1 MIFERKKGKRFGVT
15 SKLFLNESI
24 YMSTS
29 RINTYID
36 SKGYMGPV
44 NCGSISFNKKMSLIK
59 GFSESVERRAIAFG
73 AKSLRTDT
81 DSTYGYDIVT
91 EKISIIPKR
100 VTRYSLSP
108 PYIDTTGSA
117 AHRKP
122 DYSIFKAVTESIEK
136 NAVFLLWY
144 GRLGKRI
151 KPIIESQ
158 YKKFIEHQG
167 YNITFILIDY
177 FLPLKV
183 VVAIADSEKVNLK
196 YKFGVGSSLNI
207 TRAIEKSLAEACLVG
222 SYYELKLYNLK
233 YGIQDREIETLEWN
247 DDVRVQEYIEI
258 LKTLP
263 YSNCSVEESDA
274 AISPSYNLCKEILP
288 NWVENFFVI
297 VLPQYIN
304 KNLIVTKTYSE
315 QLYSHIP
322 QKSYLDL
329 SKEINQKTINISP
342 KTLETI
348 PDCPIL

>member
-1 MIFERKKGKRFGVT
+1 MIFERRKGERFGVT
-15 SKLFLNESI
+15 GKLFLNESI

-44 NCGSISFNKKMSLIK
+44 NCGSISVNKKMSLIK

-73 AKSLRTDT
+73 AKSLRTDP
-81 DSTYGYDIVT
+81 DSTYGYDIVN

-117 AHRKP
+117 AHTNSAH
-122 DYSIFKAVTESIEK
+122 SIFKAVTESIEK

-151 KPIIESQ
+151 ELIIESQ
-158 YKKFIEHQG
+158 YKKFIEQQG

-177 FLPLKV
+177 FLPLKIV
-183 VVAIADSEKVNLK
+183 VVIADSEKASLK
-196 YKFGVGSSLNI
+196 YKFGIGSSLNI
-207 TRAIEKSLAEACLVG
+207 THAIEKSLAEACLVG
-222 SYYELKLYNLK
+222 AYYESKLYNLK
-233 YGIQDREIETLEWN
+233 YGIQDREIDSLDWN

-258 LKTLP
+258 LKALP
-263 YSNCSVEESDA
+263 YSNYSIEESDA
-274 AISPSYNLCKEILP
+274 VISPSYNLCKEILP

-297 VLPQYIN
+297 VLPQNIN

-315 QLYSHIP
+315 QLYSHVP

-329 SKEINQKTINISP
+329 NKEINRKTINISQ